1 VSLRAL
7 LFATCLA
14 TSTLAPVVAFAQSSE
29 QDEESQLLVEEGK
42 RALAKKDYK
51 RAGAV
56 LDKAL
61 AVAPRR
67 LDIYILRATIFGIEK
82 QHDQA
87 VALLDRAHK
96 LAPDNVRVNTAL
108 GIALIDAKK
117 ANEGVP
123 LLEKIVATDKSRY
136 DAQVA
141 LGNYYATQGAWKES
155 AKAFEAY
162 FAARPAALAREDALH
177 RYDQANA
184 MLRSGNP
191 KGALDIYKSLLA
203 SNAQSERARLGVA
216 WATAASSC
224 KRAMPVFESVSDLEA
239 KYAEVSLVRG
249 RCALMLGKLDDA
261 VSRAERY
268 RKAEPNAVEGWVLLG
283 DVRGAQNNWKEA
295 EAAYQHVVQ
304 SNPTD
309 ALSAL
314 KLARAE
320 RMLQKFSAAAER
332 LRAAGPPKNYEDD
345 WTLEYGET
353 LYALKQADLLK
364 EQLTPFVKSHEGHA
378 QGEFLLG
385 AALSLDGDTQGAVNH
400 LVIANQKGE
409 PRAAKLLVDSLNT
422 LAAEAVKKKDLA
434 GARQLLEQASVA
446 GGSPLTTRNYAA
458 VLLAQNETDK
468 ALAALKSAD
477 PNDADAMFLV
487 ARAYHANKKYDD
499 ARPAYARAVKLY
511 GKDARA
517 NLVLRDAAYA
527 ELADNR
533 GEEAVA
539 LMDQAISASPAAQ
552 RKSLEATRL
561 TIARAAA
568 TEAMRASRFAVAV
581 KLLRGV
587 EKSADGDALI
597 ELRCDL
603 ALAATGATQRD
614 LALDMLRSLERS
626 KAHCPFVAPVDE
638 IGVPIL
644 MAWNE
649 DASPSRAKKTLDR
662 LEQMRRKAT
671 GVAEPLLR
679 QAASDIAVR
688 AAAEAYASGNTKA
701 AAQFLATAK
710 TYNRN
715 SPEVTH
721 NLAVLDIATGNV
733 DAAISTLAGLAGDV
747 PEARINLGIAYEKK
761 GEPTKALA
769 QWKAALA
776 AGARHAQ
783 LKDWIDSKER
793 LWGSQ

>member
-7 LFATCLA
+7 LFSICLA
-14 TSTLAPVVAFAQSSE
+14 TSTLAPVVAFAQSTG
-29 QDEESQLLVEEGK
+29 DEESQLLVEEGK

-51 RAGAV
+51 HAGAV

-67 LDIYILRATIFGIEK
+67 LDIYILRATIFGIQK

-117 ANEGVP
+117 PTEGVP
-123 LLEKIVATDKSRY
+123 LLEKIVAIDKSRY

-141 LGNYYATQGAWKES
+141 LGNYYATQGQWKEAANALS
-155 AKAFEAY
+155 AY
-162 FAARPAALAREDALH
+162 FSSRPSALAREDALH

-184 MLRSGNP
+184 LLRSGNA
-191 KGALDIYKSLLA
+191 KSALDIYKSLLK
-203 SNAQSERARLGVA
+203 SNPQSERARLGVA

-224 KRAMPVFESVSDLEA
+224 KRAMPVFEGLADLEA
-239 KYAEVSLVRG
+239 KYAEVALVRG

-261 VSRAERY
+261 LARAERY
-268 RKAEPNAVEGWVLLG
+268 RKSAPNAIEGWVLLG

-295 EAAYQHVVQ
+295 EAAYLHVVEKD
-304 SNPTD
+304 PD
-309 ALSAL
+309 ATSAL

-320 RMLQKFSAAAER
+320 RMLQKFGAAAER

-353 LYALKQADLLK
+353 LYALKQDDVLR
-364 EQLTPFVKSHEGHA
+364 EQLTPFVKTHEGHA

-385 AALSLDGDTQGAVNH
+385 AALALGGDHANAVSH
-400 LVIANQKGE
+400 LVIANKAGE

-422 LAAEAVKKKDLA
+422 LAAEDVKKKDLP
-434 GARQLLEQASVA
+434 GARQSLEQAMNA
-446 GGSPLTTRNYAA
+446 GGSPLTTRNYGA
-458 VLLAQNETDK
+458 VLIAQNELDK
-468 ALAALKSAD
+468 ALALLKNAD
-477 PNDADAMFLV
+477 QNDADAQFLL
-487 ARAYHANKKYDD
+487 ARAYHASKKYDD

-511 GKDARA
+511 GKDPRGDTA
-517 NLVLRDAAYA
+517 LRDAAYA
-527 ELADNR
+527 ELADGR
-533 GEEAVA
+533 GEEAVD
-539 LMDQAISASPAAQ
+539 LMDQAISGSSGAQ

-561 TIARAAA
+561 AIARAAA
-568 TEAMRASRFAVAV
+568 TDAMRASRFSVAV

-587 EKSADGDALI
+587 EKTADGEALT

-614 LALDMLRSLERS
+614 LALDLLRGLERA
-626 KAHCPFVAPVDE
+626 KAKCPFVSPVDD
-638 IGVPIL
+638 IGLPIL
-644 MAWNE
+644 IAWNE
-649 DASPSRAKKTLDR
+649 DASPSRAKKALDR

-679 QAASDIAVR
+679 QAASDIALR
-688 AAAEAYASGNTKA
+688 AAAQAYASGNNKA
-701 AAQFLATAK
+701 AASFLATAK
-710 TYNRN
+710 TYNRS
-715 SPEVTH
+715 SPEVAH
-721 NLAVLDIATGNV
+721 NVAVLDIATGNV
-733 DAAISTLAGLAGDV
+733 DAAISTLVGLVGDV

-783 LKDWIDSKER
+783 LKDWVDSKER
-793 LWGSQ
+793 LWGSP

>member
-1 VSLRAL
+1 MSVRAL

-14 TSTLAPVVAFAQSSE
+14 TSTLAPFVAVAQSTE

-51 RAGAV
+51 RAGTI

-61 AVAPRR
+61 TAAPRR

-82 QHDQA
+82 QYDQA

-108 GIALIDAKK
+108 GIAFIA
-117 ANEGVP
+117 ANRPSDGVP

-136 DAQVA
+136 DAQLA
-141 LGNYYATQGAWKES
+141 LGNYYATQGQWKES
-155 AKAFEAY
+155 ANALAAY
-162 FAARPAALAREDALH
+162 FASRPTALAREDALH

-184 MLRSGNP
+184 LLRSGNANN
-191 KGALDIYKSLLA
+191 ALDIYKSLLA
-203 SNAQSERARLGVA
+203 SNPQSERARLGVA
-216 WATAASSC
+216 WSTAASSC
-224 KRAMPVFESVSDLEA
+224 KRAMPVLESVSDLEA

-249 RCALMLGKLDDA
+249 RCALMLGRLDDA
-261 VSRAERY
+261 LARAERY
-268 RKAEPNAVEGWVLLG
+268 RKAAPSAIEGWVLLG

-295 EAAYQHVVQ
+295 EAAYLHVVD
-304 SNPTD
+304 SNPSD
-309 ALSAL
+309 QISSL

-320 RMLQKFSAAAER
+320 RMLQKFAAAAER

-353 LYALKQADLLK
+353 LLALKQADTLRD
-364 EQLTPFVKSHEGHA
+364 QLTPFVKTHEGHA

-385 AALSLDGDTQGAVNH
+385 SAHAMLGDHREAVTH
-400 LVIANQKGE
+400 LVVANQKGE
-409 PRAAKLLVDSLNT
+409 PRAAKTLVDSLNT
-422 LAAEAVKKKDLA
+422 LAAEGVKKKELPA
-434 GARQLLEQASVA
+434 ARQLLEQAVAA

-458 VLLAQNETDK
+458 VLIAQNEIDK
-468 ALAALKSAD
+468 ALAALKTAD
-477 PNDADAMFLV
+477 PNDADAAFLI
-487 ARAYHANKKYDD
+487 ARAYHANKKYDE
-499 ARPAYARAVKLY
+499 AKNAYGRAVKLY
-511 GKDARA
+511 GKDPRA
-517 NLVLRDAAYA
+517 TVLLRDAAYA
-527 ELADNR
+527 ELAAGR
-533 GEEAVA
+533 GEDAVA
-539 LMDQAISASPAAQ
+539 LIEQAISSTPAAQ
-552 RKSLEATRL
+552 RKTLEATRL
-561 TIARAAA
+561 AIARAAA
-568 TEAMRASRFAVAV
+568 TEAMRGSRFAVAV

-587 EKSADGDALI
+587 EKSADGDALV

-603 ALAATGATQRD
+603 ALAATGATQRE
-614 LALDMLRSLERS
+614 LALDLLRNLERS
-626 KAHCPFVAPVDE
+626 KAKCPFVAPVDE

-644 MAWNE
+644 IAWNE
-649 DASPSRAKKTLDR
+649 DASPNRAKKTLDR

-688 AAAEAYASGNTKA
+688 AAAEAYAGGNVKA
-701 AAQFLATAK
+701 AATFLATAK
-710 TYNRN
+710 TYNRA

-733 DAAISTLAGLAGDV
+733 DGAISTLNGLTGEV
-747 PEARINLGIAYEKK
+747 PEARVNLGIAYEKK
-761 GEPTKALA
+761 GDPVKALA
-769 QWKAALA
+769 AWKAALA
-776 AGARHAQ
+776 AGVRHAP

-793 LWGSQ
+793 LWGSP

>member
-1 VSLRAL
+1 MSLRDL

-14 TSTLAPVVAFAQSSE
+14 TSTLAPVVAHAQSSD

-51 RAGAV
+51 RAGSI

-61 AVAPRR
+61 AAAPRR

-82 QHDQA
+82 QYDAA

-123 LLEKIVATDKSRY
+123 ILEKIVATDKNRY
-136 DAQVA
+136 EAQVA
-141 LGNYYATQGAWKES
+141 LGNYYARQGAWKES

-184 MLRSGNP
+184 LLRSGNP
-191 KGALDIYKSLLA
+191 KAAQDIYKSLLL
-203 SNAQSERARLGVA
+203 SNAQNERARLGVA

-224 KRAMPVFESVSDLEA
+224 KQAMPVLESVSDLEA

-261 VSRAERY
+261 LARAERY
-268 RKAEPNAVEGWVLLG
+268 RKAAPNAIEGWVLLG

-295 EAAYQHVVQ
+295 EAAYLHVVDG
-304 SNPTD
+304 NPNDSIT
-309 ALSAL
+309 SL

-320 RMLQKFSAAAER
+320 RMLQKFAAAAER

-353 LYALKQADLLK
+353 LYALKQADLLRD
-364 EQLTPFVKSHEGHA
+364 QLTPFVKSHEGHA

-385 AALSLDGDTQGAVNH
+385 ASLALSGDHAGAVTH

-409 PRAAKLLVDSLNT
+409 PRAARLLVDSLNT
-422 LAAEAVKKKDLA
+422 LGADAVKKKDIA
-434 GARQLLEQASVA
+434 GARQLLDQAMNA
-446 GGSPLTTRNYAA
+446 GGSPLTTRNYGA
-458 VLLAQNETDK
+458 VLIAQNEIDK
-468 ALAALKSAD
+468 ALIALKNAD
-477 PNDADAMFLV
+477 PNDAGAVFLL
-487 ARAYHANKKYDD
+487 ARAYHASKKYDD
-499 ARPAYARAVKLY
+499 ARAAYARAVKLY
-511 GKDARA
+511 GKDPRA
-517 NLVLRDAAYA
+517 AIVLRDSAYA
-527 ELADNR
+527 ELAAGR

-539 LMDQAISASPAAQ
+539 IMDQAIALSPATQ
-552 RKSLEATRL
+552 RKSLETARL
-561 TIARAAA
+561 AIARAAA
-568 TEAMRASRFAVAV
+568 TEAMRGSRFAVAV

-587 EKSADGDALI
+587 EKSADGDALV

-603 ALAATGATQRD
+603 AVAATGATQRE
-614 LALDMLRSLERS
+614 LALDLLRGLERS
-626 KAHCPFVAPVDE
+626 KAKCPFVAPVDE

-644 MAWNE
+644 IAWND
-649 DASPSRAKKTLDR
+649 DASPNRAKKTLDR

-701 AAQFLATAK
+701 AATFLATAK
-710 TYNRN
+710 TYNRS

-733 DAAISTLAGLAGDV
+733 DAAIATLSGLTGDV
-747 PEARINLGIAYEKK
+747 PEARVNLGIAYEKK
-761 GEPTKALA
+761 GEPVKALA
-769 QWKAALA
+769 TWKAALA
-776 AGARHAQ
+776 AGVRHAS

-793 LWGSQ
+793 LWGSP